1 MPAPPEAEVPP
12 APAPLPEDPAV
23 PLPDADA
30 PPEAAEPLPAEDG
43 AALVAGAVLVVLG
56 VDDVV
61 EVVVLGTV
69 AALADAPVGTVRGGA
84 PEVLAELE
92 PPPPQALRP
101 VARASAVATMATA
114 RWPERD
120 GTPERRGASA

>member
-1 MPAPPEAEVPP
+1 VAA
-12 APAPLPEDPAV
+12 AAV
-23 PLPDADA
+23 
-30 PPEAAEPLPAEDG
+30 
-43 AALVAGAVLVVLG
+43 VVLG

-92 PPPPQALRP
+92 PPPPQALTP
-101 VARASAVATMATA
+101 VARTSAVAIVA
-114 RWPERD
+114 RER
-120 GTPERRGASA
+120 